1 MLSNSKVLT
10 STSPLV
16 TTTLLPTSVDHP
28 KFSQL
33 LIRVSQ
39 AISAMHS
46 QAIPAMHSQAI
57 PARHSQAIRA
67 RHSQAIRARHSQLPP
82 MLVRVRTPM
91 PVKLV
96 KLVRPPMPAKLVKV
110 RPLTLRVRLDMVPQV
125 RLPTT
130 LRVNRHQEPSSKL
143 ASLSKQE
150 PL

>member
-57 PARHSQAIRA
+57 PA

>member
-1 MLSNSKVLT
+1 MLSNSRVLT

-16 TTTLLPTSVDHP
+16 TRTLPPTSADHP

-39 AISAMHS
+39 TMSAMHS
-46 QAIPAMHSQAI
+46 QAIP
-57 PARHSQAIRA
+57 
-67 RHSQAIRARHSQLPP
+67 ARHSQLPP

-96 KLVRPPMPAKLVKV
+96 KLVRPPMLVKVRPPMPAKLVKV
-110 RPLTLRVRLDMVPQV
+110 RPLMPAKLVKVRPPTLRVRLDMVPQV

-130 LRVNRHQEPSSKL
+130 LRVNRHQEPSSEL
-143 ASLSKQE
+143 ALLIKPE